1 MIYTVYRTNK
11 MGTELLCSKPCHN
24 CLKTAYFT
32 LKNKNYIISRFYFF
46 NSDNQLDYY
55 NTKKIKK
62 LLNTK

>member
-1 MIYTVYRTNK
+1 

-32 LKNKNYIISRFYFF
+32 LKKKNYIISRFYFF
-46 NSDNQLDYY
+46 NRNNELDFY
-55 NTKKIKK
+55 NAKKIKS